1 MSPIY
6 TIHAVL
12 NALAAL
18 AAGVWEALTAPEQR
32 VEYADPPGAAL
43 SHAVIL
49 VAGVSTVCLLTLV
62 AAV

>member
-1 MSPIY
+1 MSPVY
-6 TIHAVL
+6 AIHAVF

-18 AAGVWEALTAPEQR
+18 AAGVWGALTASEQR

-49 VAGVSTVCLLTLV
+49 VAGISTVCLLALV